1 MNQDNTPAD
10 QYYSEAF
17 IKSLHGQV
25 VQMKDDLAECR
36 SDLAEFKQVTQRNT
50 ESIDRVEKDTREI
63 VETFRALS
71 GGFKVLQG
79 LGRLAKPL
87 AYIVGLVTAIITAYS
102 AWRGMGR

>member
-1 MNQDNTPAD
+1 MHDDHPPPD

-36 SDLAEFKQVTQRNT
+36 SDLADFKQATQRNT
-50 ESIDRVEKDTREI
+50 ESIDRVEKNTRDIVDT
-63 VETFRALS
+63 FQALA

-87 AYIVGLVTAIITAYS
+87 AYIVGLVTAVITAYS
-102 AWRGMGR
+102 AWKGMGK